1 MPGRLFLTQD
11 TASIAAQF
19 QVPVPDFCDPPRL
32 NIAPEQDIIVLRQ
45 DRQLSRMRWG
55 LIPVGRV
62 NARGRPV
69 MELIINARSES
80 VFDKSAFR
88 GVQRCIVPAEGWYEW
103 TGERRKKTAWRIS
116 PRAGGLLAFAA
127 ICDTWTAPSGL
138 TVQQV
143 ATVTCPPS
151 DDARDV
157 HDRMGVVIKLESI
170 GIWLDGSQDEATKL
184 MVPLDAGSL
193 NVEQVS
199 EVDWTPQ

>member
-1 MPGRLFLTQD
+1 MDRR
-11 TASIAAQF
+11 AAQ
-19 QVPVPDFCDPPRL
+19 
-32 NIAPEQDIIVLRQ
+32 
-45 DRQLSRMRWG
+45 
-55 LIPVGRV
+55 
-62 NARGRPV
+62 
-69 MELIINARSES
+69 
-80 VFDKSAFR
+80 
-88 GVQRCIVPAEGWYEW
+88 
-103 TGERRKKTAWRIS
+103 KTAWRIS

-151 DDARDV
+151 DDVRDV

-199 EVDWTPQ
+199 DVDWTPQ